1 MGHSS
6 GLLCSHVMTRTQHLT
21 YLEEYNCILRFFFF
35 FGMEQN
41 FATFLSSI
49 FPQSRL
55 GDIYIYIKYEFW
67 QYERFSR
74 AEGRR
79 KKAKRKSGG
88 AGYPRGTVV
97 KDTQELR
104 QERGSNWK
112 TSFSAFSLLSSP
124 VVLRSCL
131 LASTHERF
139 MGRVK
144 DTPVRPSPVL

>member
-1 MGHSS
+1 MFARNDADATPYLPRGVQLYPPIFLFFWN
-6 GLLCSHVMTRTQHLT
+6 GTKFRHVSLVDFST
-21 YLEEYNCILRFFFF
+21 
-35 FGMEQN
+35 EQ
-41 FATFLSSI
+41 T
-49 FPQSRL
+49 
-55 GDIYIYIKYEFW
+55 GGYIYIYIKYEFW

>member
-1 MGHSS
+1 MFARNDADA
-6 GLLCSHVMTRTQHLT
+6 TP
-21 YLEEYNCILRFFFF
+21 YLPRGVQLYPPIFLFLEWNKISPRFSRRFFHRADW
-35 FGMEQN
+35 G
-41 FATFLSSI
+41 
-49 FPQSRL
+49 
-55 GDIYIYIKYEFW
+55 IYIYIKYEFW